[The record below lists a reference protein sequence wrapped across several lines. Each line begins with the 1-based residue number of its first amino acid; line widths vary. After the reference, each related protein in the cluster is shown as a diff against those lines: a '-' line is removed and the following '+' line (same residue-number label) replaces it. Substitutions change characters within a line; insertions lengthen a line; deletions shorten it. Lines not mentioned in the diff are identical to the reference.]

1 MNLRCKLNIHSYEQT
16 MHHMNFRMSTYKSIE
31 WEKRNWGWFEFR
43 ECKRCKK
50 MQYRK
55 ISTMNSTYVSKSI
68 WLDMNK
74 NSIKE
79 LNRYINFNKR
89 ENNLTQTI

>member
-1 MNLRCKLNIHSYEQT
+1 
-16 MHHMNFRMSTYKSIE
+16 MNFRMSTDESIE
-31 WEKRNWGWFEFR
+31 WEKRNKGWFEFR
-43 ECKRCKK
+43 ECERCKK
-50 MQYRK
+50 MKYRK
-55 ISTMNSTYVSKSI
+55 ISTMNSRYVTKSI

-89 ENNLTQTI
+89 ESNLTQTK